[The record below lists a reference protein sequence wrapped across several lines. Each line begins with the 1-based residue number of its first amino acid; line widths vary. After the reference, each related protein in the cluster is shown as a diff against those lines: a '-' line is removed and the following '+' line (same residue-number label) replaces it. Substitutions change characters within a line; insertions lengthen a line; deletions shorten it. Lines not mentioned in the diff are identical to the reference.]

1 MSAIDLLTPAHR
13 GTMVGRLV
21 RDDKDVDDLIADQLR
36 ELINAVCTPGLTAND
51 LAMRIEV
58 RAAIAE
64 ELLNRRAIIKATAGK
79 VPA

>member
-1 MSAIDLLTPAHR
+1 MSAIDLTPAHR

-36 ELINAVCTPGLTAND
+36 ELIKAVCTPGLTAND